1 MFSWIGRSVSSSG
14 VKETLLAL
22 TGLTLV
28 AYLVLHLLGNLT
40 LYTKGTAGLNGYAAS
55 LESLGPLLLL
65 AEIGL
70 LILFVVHVGLALRIT
85 RKKNLARAAPEPAQT
100 HPDNRATG
108 SLTLPI
114 TGLVVLAFLIVHV
127 IDFRKPELAPGVGD
141 LGAALVERL
150 SSPMGASLYL
160 VGVLALGIHM
170 RHAIPRAMQTLWPN
184 PSRWSPFLRGL
195 EATLPLFLTL
205 GFASFP
211 VYCLLIRTGGPG

>member
-40 LYTKGTAGLNGYAAS
+40 LYTKGADGLNGYAAS

-65 AEIGL
+65 AEIAL

-85 RKKNLARAAPEPAQT
+85 RNKNMARAAPDPAQPN
-100 HPDNRATG
+100 PDIRATG
-108 SLTLPI
+108 SLILPI
-114 TGLVVLAFLIVHV
+114 TGLVVLAFLIGHV
-127 IDFRKPELAPGVGD
+127 IDLRKPELAPGVGD
-141 LGAALVERL
+141 LGAALINRL
-150 SSPMGASLYL
+150 SSPVGASLYL
-160 VGVLALGIHM
+160 IGVLALGIHM
-170 RHAIPRAMQTLWPN
+170 RHAIPRAIRTLWPN
-184 PSRWSPFLRGL
+184 PSRWSPLLRGL
-195 EATLPLFLTL
+195 EATLPLLLTL

-211 VYCLLIRTGGPG
+211 AYFLLIRTSGPG